1 MLPEASPSCFLLKLT
16 FLRLSLLK
24 KLNLKN
30 QKLLNLLFELQ
41 DPQAVPAVRSN
52 LVKAASVGS
61 LLSLDSDG
69 PMSGESRGR
78 TGSVKSTKSD
88 NSQYNSDKHSM
99 MEFAMHYFRFGR

>member
-1 MLPEASPSCFLLKLT
+1 MRP
-16 FLRLSLLK
+16 
-24 KLNLKN
+24 
-30 QKLLNLLFELQ
+30 
-41 DPQAVPAVRSN
+41 SN

-78 TGSVKSTKSD
+78 AGSVKSTKSD

-99 MEFAMHYFRFGR
+99 MEFAMHYFRYGRYVMVVLITENRILPPRVLNILNPVITYELVKLRVKGQ

>member
-1 MLPEASPSCFLLKLT
+1 M
-16 FLRLSLLK
+16 
-24 KLNLKN
+24 
-30 QKLLNLLFELQ
+30 
-41 DPQAVPAVRSN
+41 PAVRPSN

-99 MEFAMHYFRFGR
+99 MEFAMHYFRYGR